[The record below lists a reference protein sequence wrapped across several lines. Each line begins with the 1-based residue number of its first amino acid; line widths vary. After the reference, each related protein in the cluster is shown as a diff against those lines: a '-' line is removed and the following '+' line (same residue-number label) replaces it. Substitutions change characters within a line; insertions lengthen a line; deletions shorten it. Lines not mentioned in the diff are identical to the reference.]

1 MFSQLYRHTVNNFP
15 QAFLFLII
23 GIYSIAM
30 FLVMAVRSFENRAEK
45 LKLLKQAN
53 GEEMENIDISTTSK

>member
-1 MFSQLYRHTVNNFP
+1 MFSQLYRYTVNNFP

-30 FLVMAVRSFENRAEK
+30 FLVMTVRSFENRGEK
-45 LKLLKQAN
+45 LKLKQAHN
-53 GEEMENIDISTTSK
+53 EEIENIQ